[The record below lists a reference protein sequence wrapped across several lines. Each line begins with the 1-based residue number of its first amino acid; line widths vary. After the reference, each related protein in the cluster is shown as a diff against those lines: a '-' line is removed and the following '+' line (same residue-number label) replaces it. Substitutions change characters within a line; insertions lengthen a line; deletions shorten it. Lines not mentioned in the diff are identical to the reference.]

1 MSLHWSEN
9 ASPGPIN
16 NQTPFL
22 HALIVPSQTST
33 ITCLSPLVPCPPFP
47 TTPNLLSD
55 PPPILLTMPTYFG
68 LKGPACCMTL
78 LSSPRFSRLGH
89 MLFPVLTLAAGMLA
103 ACIIKSTRS
112 AAKVWSRRFRAPPYI
127 IPNCKFLIQLVDTF
141 EEVRGLSPAEMQV
154 RTDFRDR
161 LPEALK
167 EINTHLLEAE
177 FGQFGKEMP
186 TLLYFHHAHAS
197 MRPRR
202 NGLGP
207 VRWRSME

>member
-1 MSLHWSEN
+1 VHQVDTN
-9 ASPGPIN
+9 CCQG
-16 NQTPFL
+16 
-22 HALIVPSQTST
+22 
-33 ITCLSPLVPCPPFP
+33 LVKAFQ
-47 TTPNLLSD
+47 
-55 PPPILLTMPTYFG
+55 G
-68 LKGPACCMTL
+68 ATL
-78 LSSPRFSRLGH
+78 YHS
-89 MLFPVLTLAAGMLA
+89 
-103 ACIIKSTRS
+103 K
-112 AAKVWSRRFRAPPYI
+112 
-127 IPNCKFLIQLVDTF
+127 LVDTF
-141 EEVRGLSPAEMQV
+141 EEGRGLSPAEMQV
-154 RTDFRDR
+154 RTGFRDR

>member
-1 MSLHWSEN
+1 
-9 ASPGPIN
+9 
-16 NQTPFL
+16 
-22 HALIVPSQTST
+22 
-33 ITCLSPLVPCPPFP
+33 
-47 TTPNLLSD
+47 
-55 PPPILLTMPTYFG
+55 
-68 LKGPACCMTL
+68 MTL

-89 MLFPVLTLAAGMLA
+89 MLFPVLTLLVCLPRASSSRHDLPP
-103 ACIIKSTRS
+103 RF
-112 AAKVWSRRFRAPPYI
+112 WSRRFRAPPYI

-161 LPEALK
+161 LTEALK

-177 FGQFGKEMP
+177 KEAEFGQFEKEMP

>member
-1 MSLHWSEN
+1 LKN
-9 ASPGPIN
+9 VLY
-16 NQTPFL
+16 PFL
-22 HALIVPSQTST
+22 DNANLFRFERSCLLHDSSFLPSVLPAWTHAF
-33 ITCLSPLVPCPPFP
+33 PCA
-47 TTPNLLSD
+47 D
-55 PPPILLTMPTYFG
+55 
-68 LKGPACCMTL
+68 
-78 LSSPRFSRLGH
+78 
-89 MLFPVLTLAAGMLA
+89 AAGMLA

>member
-1 MSLHWSEN
+1 MVGKRFTWTNQQPNPILARLDRAFTNLNHNMSFPSGTLSALPYH
-9 ASPGPIN
+9 AQPLI
-16 NQTPFL
+16 TP
-22 HALIVPSQTST
+22 T
-33 ITCLSPLVPCPPFP
+33 
-47 TTPNLLSD
+47 
-55 PPPILLTMPTYFG
+55 PILLTMPTYFG

-89 MLFPVLTLAAGMLA
+89 MLFPVLTLLVCLPRASSSRHDLPP
-103 ACIIKSTRS
+103 RF
-112 AAKVWSRRFRAPPYI
+112 WSRRFRAPPYI
-127 IPNCKFLIQLVDTF
+127 IPNCKFLIQSVDTF

-186 TLLYFHHAHAS
+186 NCQHCFIS
-197 MRPRR
+197 
-202 NGLGP
+202 

>member
-1 MSLHWSEN
+1 MVGKRFTWT
-9 ASPGPIN
+9 
-16 NQTPFL
+16 NQ
-22 HALIVPSQTST
+22 Q
-33 ITCLSPLVPCPPFP
+33 
-47 TTPNLLSD
+47 PN
-55 PPPILLTMPTYFG
+55 PILARLDRAFTNLNHNMSFPSGTLSALPYHAQPLIRPTPYPLDNANLFRFERAC
-68 LKGPACCMTL
+68 LLRDSSFLPSVLPAWT
-78 LSSPRFSRLGH
+78 H
-89 MLFPVLTLAAGMLA
+89 AFPCADAAGMLA

>member
-1 MSLHWSEN
+1 MSFPSGTLSALPYH
-9 ASPGPIN
+9 AQPLI
-16 NQTPFL
+16 TP
-22 HALIVPSQTST
+22 T
-33 ITCLSPLVPCPPFP
+33 
-47 TTPNLLSD
+47 
-55 PPPILLTMPTYFG
+55 PILLTMPTYFG

-78 LSSPRFSRLGH
+78 LSSPRFSRAWTH
-89 MLFPVLTLAAGMLA
+89 AFPCADAAGMLA

-186 TLLYFHHAHAS
+186 TLLYFHHTHAS
-197 MRPRR
+197 MRPRWD
-202 NGLGP
+202 GLGP